1 MALGILTD
9 ITRCVGCRACVYACK
24 EINGLPRDEARHLN
38 SETWTCVEERA
49 GLNVRRQ
56 CMHCLD
62 PACVSVCPVGALRKT
77 SEGPVVYD
85 ESACMGCRYCMLAC
99 PYRVPKYEWQ
109 SALPRMQKCI
119 MCFHQ
124 RVEQGKQPACTEACP
139 AQATMFG
146 ERNDLIR
153 EARARIRRNPERYV
167 DHIYGL
173 KEAGGTSVLYLSS
186 LPFERLGFP
195 MKLDVEAYPRL
206 IWNILSTIPNVVIT
220 GGVFM
225 FGLWWLINRR
235 ETLSGTPRSPADA
248 LSIASSS
255 QDERPESGAGGDRTR
270 GEEE

>member
-24 EINGLPRDEARHLN
+24 EINDLPRDEARHLN

-85 ESACMGCRYCMLAC
+85 EDACMGCRYCMLAC

-109 SALPRMQKCI
+109 SALPRMHKCI

-153 EARARIRRNPERYV
+153 E
-167 DHIYGL
+167 
-173 KEAGGTSVLYLSS
+173 
-186 LPFERLGFP
+186 
-195 MKLDVEAYPRL
+195 KLDVEAYPRL

-235 ETLSGTPRSPADA
+235 EMLSGTPRSPADA

-255 QDERPESGAGGDRTR
+255 QDERSESGAGGDRTL